1 MGVTIMQGDIFATQ
15 AQVIG
20 HGVNTQGLMGN
31 GIARSIRIMYPSV
44 FKAYQQ
50 ACDDGTLYG
59 GQCLIAMADEHNGDD
74 PRLIANIAAQVLPG
88 AEAKLHLLAE
98 GLDNMFL
105 QMEQLGLNTVALPRI
120 GAGVGGL
127 HWDEVLYT
135 IKEAAKLHPGI
146 DVEVWEFSVR

>member
-1 MGVTIMQGDIFATQ
+1 
-15 AQVIG
+15 
-20 HGVNTQGLMGN
+20 
-31 GIARSIRIMYPSV
+31 
-44 FKAYQQ
+44 
-50 ACDDGTLYG
+50 
-59 GQCLIAMADEHNGDD
+59 MADEHNGDD

-105 QMEQLGLNTVALPRI
+105 QMEELGLNTVALPRI

-127 HWDEVLYT
+127 HWDEVLHT

-146 DVEVWEFSVR
+146 EVEVWEFSVR